1 MFYDK
6 KIKYLDYYEK
16 GERMKGCGFAK
27 IEARDEELRIELTV
41 SGLYPTDTFSR
52 EVMLCSERQEKQLAQ
67 LELFQGRGELKR
79 IYHSR
84 SDVGGT
90 GIPYWEL
97 CGICIHLG
105 GEREISC
112 RWQKSENKPAELLFK
127 KAAEHSLQAAAA
139 TTAGPGSWAEPER
152 GGLPERM
159 PQIKAMPLDDSAG
172 EEFDRER
179 ATGRET
185 AGRGNMGNEADREG
199 ATGRESTG
207 RGNMGNEADRERAT
221 GRESTGRGNTGNE
234 ADREGSTGRESAG
247 RGNTGN
253 EADWERS
260 TGRESAGRGN
270 TGNEAERER
279 STGRESTGRGITG
292 NEADRERATG
302 RESAGRGNIGNEAER
317 ERKGSVKR
325 EYTGKE
331 PAREER
337 RQPRMLDDK
346 WLQLCAIYPHVQPF
360 RDERDYLSIKP
371 ADFLL
376 FPANAYR
383 QVNNSFLLHG
393 YYNYKH
399 LLLSR
404 VERKGEILYY
414 VGVPGNYYEKEKQV
428 ALMFGFESF
437 ECAEEPAE
445 NGDFGYYMMR
455 MEL

>member
-6 KIKYLDYYEK
+6 KIKYFDYYER
-16 GERMKGCGFAK
+16 GERIKGCGFAK
-27 IEARDEELRIELTV
+27 IEVRGEELRIELTV
-41 SGLYPTDTFSR
+41 SGLYPTDSFAR
-52 EVMLCSERQEKQLAQ
+52 EVMLCSEKQEKHLAQ
-67 LELFQGRGELKR
+67 IELSQGRGEFKR
-79 IYHSR
+79 IYHSP
-84 SDVGGT
+84 SDMGGT

-112 RWQKSENKPAELLFK
+112 RWQKSENKSAEMLLK
-127 KAAEHSLQAAAA
+127 KGVGGSLYAAAVPMEESMKA
-139 TTAGPGSWAEPER
+139 PLSGAVKVPVEESMKVPLSGAVKVPLSEPIKVPLALQNNRTETAENDMPAKSMRTEREKIPEDERAAGKETERQRTAGQASTGKE
-152 GGLPERM
+152 GT
-159 PQIKAMPLDDSAG
+159 G
-172 EEFDRER
+172 E
-179 ATGRET
+179 ET
-185 AGRGNMGNEADREG
+185 AGRGNESQTTVRREAAAKD
-199 ATGRESTG
+199 
-207 RGNMGNEADRERAT
+207 
-221 GRESTGRGNTGNE
+221 
-234 ADREGSTGRESAG
+234 
-247 RGNTGN
+247 
-253 EADWERS
+253 
-260 TGRESAGRGN
+260 
-270 TGNEAERER
+270 
-279 STGRESTGRGITG
+279 
-292 NEADRERATG
+292 
-302 RESAGRGNIGNEAER
+302 
-317 ERKGSVKR
+317 
-325 EYTGKE
+325 

-337 RQPRMLDDK
+337 RHPRMLDDK

-414 VGVPGNYYEKEKQV
+414 IGVPGNYYEKEKQV

-437 ECAEEPAE
+437 ECADEPAE

>member
-172 EEFDRER
+172 EEFDREG
-179 ATGRET
+179 ATSRES
-185 AGRGNMGNEADREG
+185 AGRGNA
-199 ATGRESTG
+199 
-207 RGNMGNEADRERAT
+207 GNEADRER
-221 GRESTGRGNTGNE
+221 STGRGNTGNE
-234 ADREGSTGRESAG
+234 ADRERATGRETA
-247 RGNTGN
+247 
-253 EADWERS
+253 
-260 TGRESAGRGN
+260 
-270 TGNEAERER
+270 
-279 STGRESTGRGITG
+279 GRGITG

>member
-16 GERMKGCGFAK
+16 GERIRGCGFVK
-27 IEARDEELRIELTV
+27 IEARNEELRIELTV
-41 SGLYPTDTFSR
+41 SGLHPTDSFVR
-52 EVMLCSERQEKQLAQ
+52 EVMLCSERQEKQLTQ
-67 LELFQGRGELKR
+67 IELFQGRGEVKR
-79 IYHSR
+79 IYYNQ
-84 SDVGGT
+84 SDIGGT

-112 RWQKSENKPAELLFK
+112 RWQKSENKSAEMVLK
-127 KAAEHSLQAAAA
+127 KEAERSLHAAA
-139 TTAGPGSWAEPER
+139 TPMAVPMAASMTVSDSGTELGSKTEPGSRPEPGSRIEPGSRTDPARGNFSVKLIQMER
-152 GGLPERM
+152 ERM
-159 PQIKAMPLDDSAG
+159 QEDERAAGKAREKERAAGEAGEKERAAG
-172 EEFDRER
+172 EE
-179 ATGRET
+179 TGREQA
-185 AGRGNMGNEADREG
+185 AGQVP
-199 ATGRESTG
+199 TGREST
-207 RGNMGNEADRERAT
+207 REEAPRREPESQAPTR
-221 GRESTGRGNTGNE
+221 RE
-234 ADREGSTGRESAG
+234 AA
-247 RGNTGN
+247 
-253 EADWERS
+253 
-260 TGRESAGRGN
+260 
-270 TGNEAERER
+270 
-279 STGRESTGRGITG
+279 
-292 NEADRERATG
+292 
-302 RESAGRGNIGNEAER
+302 
-317 ERKGSVKR
+317 
-325 EYTGKE
+325 GKE

-337 RQPRMLDDK
+337 RHPRMLDDK

-404 VERKGEILYY
+404 VEQKGEILYY
-414 VGVPGNYYEKEKQV
+414 IGVPGNYYEKEKQV

-445 NGDFGYYMMR
+445 DGDFGYYMMR

>member
-179 ATGRET
+179 
-185 AGRGNMGNEADREG
+185 
-199 ATGRESTG
+199 
-207 RGNMGNEADRERAT
+207 
-221 GRESTGRGNTGNE
+221 
-234 ADREGSTGRESAG
+234 STGRESAG
-247 RGNTGN
+247 RGITGN
-253 EADWERS
+253 EADRERS
-260 TGRESAGRGN
+260 TGRESA
-270 TGNEAERER
+270 
-279 STGRESTGRGITG
+279 GRGITG

-302 RESAGRGNIGNEAER
+302 RESAGRGNMGNEADRERSTGREHTGRGNAGNEAER

>member
-1 MFYDK
+1 MYYDK

-16 GERMKGCGFAK
+16 GERIKGCGFAK
-27 IEARDEELRIELTV
+27 IEAREEELRIELAV

-67 LELFQGRGELKR
+67 IELFQGRGEMKR

-112 RWQKSENKPAELLFK
+112 RWQKGENKPAELLFK
-127 KAAEHSLQAAAA
+127 KAAERSLHAAAVSMA
-139 TTAGPGSWAEPER
+139 VPESWAVGEPERERTAGREASGSWA
-152 GGLPERM
+152 
-159 PQIKAMPLDDSAG
+159 AG
-172 EEFDRER
+172 DAERER
-179 ATGRET
+179 
-185 AGRGNMGNEADREG
+185 
-199 ATGRESTG
+199 
-207 RGNMGNEADRERAT
+207 
-221 GRESTGRGNTGNE
+221 
-234 ADREGSTGRESAG
+234 SAG
-247 RGNTGN
+247 R
-253 EADWERS
+253 EASGSWV
-260 TGRESAGRGN
+260 AG
-270 TGNEAERER
+270 EAERER
-279 STGRESTGRGITG
+279 TAGREAMEREDARREPAKSRVTGREPSGRGSAEE
-292 NEADRERATG
+292 EAGRRAEPVRERQ
-302 RESAGRGNIGNEAER
+302 
-317 ERKGSVKR
+317 
-325 EYTGKE
+325 GKE
-331 PAREER
+331 PVQECQGKEPGQEYRGKEPGQERRAKELAREER
-337 RQPRMLDDK
+337 RHPRMLDDK

-414 VGVPGNYYEKEKQV
+414 VGVPGNYYDKEKQV

>member
-6 KIKYLDYYEK
+6 KIKYLDYYER
-16 GERMKGCGFAK
+16 GERIKGCGFAK

-41 SGLYPTDTFSR
+41 SGLYPTDSFAR
-52 EVMLCSERQEKQLAQ
+52 EIMLCSEKQEKQLAQ
-67 LELFQGRGELKR
+67 LELSQGRGEFKR
-79 IYHSR
+79 VYHSR

-112 RWQKSENKPAELLFK
+112 RWQKSENKPAEMLFK
-127 KAAEHSLQAAAA
+127 KGAERSLHAAAA
-139 TTAGPGSWAEPER
+139 SIQKP
-152 GGLPERM
+152 
-159 PQIKAMPLDDSAG
+159 DS
-172 EEFDRER
+172 R
-179 ATGRET
+179 AET
-185 AGRGNMGNEADREG
+185 A
-199 ATGRESTG
+199 
-207 RGNMGNEADRERAT
+207 
-221 GRESTGRGNTGNE
+221 
-234 ADREGSTGRESAG
+234 AG
-247 RGNTGN
+247 DMPVKWIRV
-253 EADWERS
+253 
-260 TGRESAGRGN
+260 
-270 TGNEAERER
+270 ERER
-279 STGRESTGRGITG
+279 IPDDVRAAGQGSGREEATGKETEKERTARQEPLRI
-292 NEADRERATG
+292 EAAGKEIERETEKERAARQESL
-302 RESAGRGNIGNEAER
+302 REEA
-317 ERKGSVKR
+317 
-325 EYTGKE
+325 TGKETGKETEKERTAEQETLRKETARRE

-346 WLQLCAIYPHVQPF
+346 WQQLCAIYPHVQPF

-437 ECAEEPAE
+437 ECADEPAE